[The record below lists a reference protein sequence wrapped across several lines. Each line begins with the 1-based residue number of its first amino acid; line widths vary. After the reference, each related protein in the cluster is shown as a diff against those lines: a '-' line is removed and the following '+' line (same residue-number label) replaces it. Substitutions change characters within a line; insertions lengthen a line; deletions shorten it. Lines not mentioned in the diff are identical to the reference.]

1 MFVRSSSHIMPIK
14 NWNIFAIILVVF
26 LTASYLI
33 FYGYKNAQT
42 AHDKTAEAINNQL
55 LKKHLLTDMYNTSQE
70 RSVILLKMHVERD
83 LFKLDDPRK
92 V

>member
-1 MFVRSSSHIMPIK
+1 MPIK

-33 FYGYKNAQT
+33 FYGYKNAQI

-83 LFKLDDPRK
+83 IFKLDDPRK